1 MPKFRV
7 TLGEVA
13 SYTIEVEAAN
23 AEAKVICM
31 VDDLSRYA
39 LFGLLDYPSFT
50 GDSSDYLRGAVI
62 ARLEAGRLSEHEI
75 IAAWED
81 DEESGA

>member
-1 MPKFRV
+1 MD
-7 TLGEVA
+7 
-13 SYTIEVEAAN
+13 
-23 AEAKVICM
+23 AKVVCM

-50 GDSSDYLRGAVI
+50 GDSSDYLRSAVL
-62 ARLEAGRLSEHEI
+62 ARLEAGQLSEHEV

-81 DEESGA
+81 DEAPDA